1 MKKLIVLASFVIC
14 CSYSSYSQEIGAR
27 WGEVL
32 GNDIALDM
40 MLRSGGGNRLH
51 ADLSFGNDFGLELLW
66 DVIYRPLG
74 SSNLYFYIGVGPSML
89 FSDDFLFGISAEAG
103 LEYRF
108 AKLPIAIGADWRP
121 TWFISGDSDFETGG
135 FGVNARF
142 VFGSSRTT
150 ETTE

>member
-1 MKKLIVLASFVIC
+1 MKKLIVLASFVL
-14 CSYSSYSQEIGAR
+14 CSLSSYSQEVGVR
-27 WGEVL
+27 WGDVL

-74 SSNLYFYIGVGPSML
+74 NSNLYFYIGIGPSML
-89 FSDDFLFGISAEAG
+89 FADEFLFGLSAEAG

-108 AKLPIAIGADWRP
+108 AKLPIAVGADWRP
-121 TWFISGDSDFETGG
+121 TYFFCEDCDFETGG

>member
-1 MKKLIVLASFVIC
+1 MKKLIVLASFVL
-14 CSYSSYSQEIGAR
+14 CSLSSYSQEVGVR
-27 WGEVL
+27 WGDVL

-66 DVIYRPLG
+66 DIIYRPLG
-74 SSNLYFYIGVGPSML
+74 NSNLYFYIGLGPSML
-89 FSDDFLFGISAEAG
+89 FSDDFLFGLSAEAG

-108 AKLPIAIGADWRP
+108 AKLPIAVGADWRP
-121 TWFISGDSDFETGG
+121 TYFFGENADFETGG

-142 VFGSSRTT
+142 VFGSSRTG
-150 ETTE
+150 TTE

>member
-1 MKKLIVLASFVIC
+1 MKKLLVLISFVL
-14 CSYSSYSQEIGAR
+14 SGYVGYSQEFGVR
-27 WGEVL
+27 FGEVL
-32 GNDIALDM
+32 GNNVALDM
-40 MLRSGGGNRLH
+40 VFRGGDFNRIH
-51 ADLSFGNDFGLELLW
+51 ADLSFGNDVGLEVLW
-66 DVIYRPLG
+66 DLVYRPLG
-74 SSNLYFYIGVGPSML
+74 GEAFYWYLGVGPSML

>member
-1 MKKLIVLASFVIC
+1 MKKLLVLASFVF
-14 CSYSSYSQEIGAR
+14 CSYSAFSQEVGVR

-40 MLRSGGGNRLH
+40 MLRSGDGHRLH

-66 DVIYRPLG
+66 DVLFRPLG
-74 SSNLYFYIGVGPSML
+74 NSSLYWYVGVGPSML
-89 FSDDFLFGISAEAG
+89 FSDNFLFGISGEAG

-108 AKLPIAIGADWRP
+108 AKLPIAVGADWRP
-121 TWFISGDSDFETGG
+121 TYFFGENSDFESGG

-142 VFGSSRTT
+142 VFGGSRGT
-150 ETTE
+150 E

>member
-1 MKKLIVLASFVIC
+1 MKKLLVLASFVL
-14 CSYSSYSQEIGAR
+14 CSYAGFSQEIGAR

-40 MLRSGGGNRLH
+40 MLRSGDGHRLH

-66 DVIYRPLG
+66 NVIRPLG
-74 SSNLYFYIGVGPSML
+74 NSNLNWYIGLGPSML
-89 FSDDFLFGISAEAG
+89 FSENFLLGISGELG

-108 AKLPIAIGADWRP
+108 AKLPLAIGADWRP
-121 TWFISGDSDFETGG
+121 TFFIIDETEFESGG

-142 VFGSSRTT
+142 VFGSSRSS
-150 ETTE
+150 E

>member
-1 MKKLIVLASFVIC
+1 MKKLLVFASFVL
-14 CSYSSYSQEIGAR
+14 CSYAGFSQEVGAR

-40 MLRSGGGNRLH
+40 MLRSGDGHRLH

-66 DVIYRPLG
+66 NVIRPLG
-74 SSNLYFYIGVGPSML
+74 NSSLNWYIGLGPSML
-89 FSDDFLFGISAEAG
+89 FSENFLLGISGELG

-108 AKLPIAIGADWRP
+108 AKLPIAVGADWRP
-121 TWFISGDSDFETGG
+121 TFFIIDESEFESGG

-142 VFGSSRTT
+142 VFGSSRSS
-150 ETTE
+150 E